1 VSDYIRQHYGQTTL
15 HALTQEQL
23 QNMLQLLQNGQLSI
37 PQPQQRQPTLRPLL
51 PAEHNTLNQQVS
63 RLAAATGE
71 PGKLIWQSMLE
82 LCGVKTGELI
92 PATHFTPLSY
102 WLQARQTLSAQSA
115 PTLTSAGGAE
125 AAAGSAGVAKDRR
138 FRPAQLA
145 RHAANG
151 VERNAD
157 SDAAE

>member
-1 VSDYIRQHYGQTTL
+1 MWAGIKHDLGLKGDAPLLACHFSAAENNLNQRVTVAQQITISARFWRSERVAESGEQPSGSERLYSPALWATTL

-82 LCGVKTGELI
+82 LCGVKN
-92 PATHFTPLSY
+92 
-102 WLQARQTLSAQSA
+102 R
-115 PTLTSAGGAE
+115 
-125 AAAGSAGVAKDRR
+125 
-138 FRPAQLA
+138 
-145 RHAANG
+145 
-151 VERNAD
+151 
-157 SDAAE
+157 